1 MVYLLIAWWIFPW
14 QTVSHNQMVIQTLH
28 QKMGPLTAGPKALPS
43 PMQSAA
49 QHKPEFSSV
58 LVQSLAKSE
67 KAKQLTTQILPKLP
81 LNTEK

>member
-14 QTVSHNQMVIQTLH
+14 QTVSHNQMGIQTA
-28 QKMGPLTAGPKALPS
+28 LTAGPKALPS

-67 KAKQLTTQILPKLP
+67 KAKQLTLPKLP

>member
-1 MVYLLIAWWIFPW
+1 
-14 QTVSHNQMVIQTLH
+14 
-28 QKMGPLTAGPKALPS
+28 MGPLTAGPKALPS

-49 QHKPEFSSV
+49 QHKPESSSV